1 MDIRLIV
8 VVMMCAYVM
17 VCGAVPQSIAEPG
30 ATAEPEPEPTRVCHP
45 LAISEC
51 LGKFHVIP
59 S

>member
-17 VCGAVPQSIAEPG
+17 VCGAVPQSIAETG
-30 ATAEPEPEPTRVCHP
+30 ATAEQEQEPTRVCNP

-51 LGKFHVIP
+51 LGKVHVIP